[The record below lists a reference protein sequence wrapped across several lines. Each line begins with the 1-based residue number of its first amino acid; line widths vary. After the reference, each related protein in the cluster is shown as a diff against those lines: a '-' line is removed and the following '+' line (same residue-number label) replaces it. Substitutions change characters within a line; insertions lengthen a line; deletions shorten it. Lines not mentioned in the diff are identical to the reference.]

1 MKIQNRSVSTPS
13 FGRFTKIKG
22 SHSQLQKFKSELR
35 EEFDEI
41 LPLLVKKDK
50 KKSFLYVMSGKHL
63 DRFLD
68 LTKTVYFRDLRT
80 NLEFYMPFKVKN
92 IKLKTAQEKLEHKK
106 LKV

>member
-50 KKSFLYVMSGKHL
+50 KKSFLYVMSGKHF
-63 DRFLD
+63 DKFLD